1 MTESFKQLLEESFSD
16 QVFHPGM
23 IIRGTVVRIEKDRVV
38 VNANLKSEGLI
49 PIEQFYD
56 ESGELEVAVGD
67 EVDVSIESLE
77 DGFGETRL
85 SREKAKR
92 AEMWTALQTAHD
104 EGSIIKGLVTGK
116 VKGGFTVELG
126 NIRAFL
132 PGSLVDV
139 RPLRDSNTIEGKE
152 LEFKVI
158 KLDPKRNNIVLSRRA
173 VLESEGQA
181 GREQLLAELEEGQ
194 VIKGI
199 VKNLADYGA
208 FIDLGGIDGLLHV
221 TDISW
226 KRVKN
231 PSEVLAIGDETEVL
245 VLKIE
250 KERGRVSLGL
260 KQLAGDPWADLVK
273 RYPVGTRLKGKIT
286 NVTDYG
292 CFVEVEEGVEGLVH
306 VSEMDW
312 TNKNIN
318 PNKIVQVGMEIEVVV
333 LDIDLERRR
342 ISLGIKQCQSNP
354 WEDFSNNHMK
364 GERIRGK
371 LKSITDFGLFI
382 GLPGGIDGLVHLS
395 DIAWNMSG
403 EEAVRKYKKGDELE
417 TIILSIDPERERI
430 SLGIKQLELES
441 DESVAKVDPFDAYHE
456 NQWVRATVKEV
467 TPERIHVELSDQI
480 EAELL
485 SSELGDDAMTFTVDQ
500 EINARILTIDHHHR
514 RIELSLIPSEE
525 KSST

>member
-1 MTESFKQLLEESFSD
+1 MSESFAQLLEENFSERI
-16 QVFHPGM
+16 FYTGM
-23 IIRGTVVRIEKDRVV
+23 IITGTVVRIEKDRVV

-49 PIEQFYD
+49 PIEQFYN
-56 ESGELEVAVGD
+56 EAGELEVQVGD
-67 EVDVSIESLE
+67 QIDVSIESLE

-92 AEMWTALQTAHD
+92 AEMWTALQRAHD
-104 EGSIIKGLVTGK
+104 ADTVVTGKVTGK
-116 VKGGFTVELG
+116 VKGGFTVEIG
-126 NIRAFL
+126 NLRAFL

-139 RPLRDSNTIEGKE
+139 RPVRDSSIIEGKD

-181 GREQLLAELEEGQ
+181 GREQLLTELEEGQ
-194 VIKGI
+194 VIKGV

-226 KRVKN
+226 KRVKQ
-231 PSEVLAIGDETEVL
+231 PSEVLTIGDEIEVV

-250 KERGRVSLGL
+250 RDRGRVSLGL
-260 KQLAGDPWADLVK
+260 KQLVGDPWEDLVK
-273 RYPVGTRLKGKIT
+273 RYPVGTRLKGKVT

-292 CFVEVEEGVEGLVH
+292 CFVEIEEGVEGLVH

-318 PNKIVQVGMEIEVVV
+318 PNKIVQAGMEIEVVV
-333 LDIDLERRR
+333 LDIDSDRRR
-342 ISLGIKQCQSNP
+342 ISLGIKQCKSNP
-354 WEDFSNNHMK
+354 WEDFANTHAK
-364 GERIRGK
+364 GERITGK
-371 LKSITDFGLFI
+371 IKSITDFGLFI
-382 GLPGGIDGLVHLS
+382 GLPGNIDGLVHLS
-395 DIAWNMSG
+395 DIAWNLSG

-430 SLGIKQLELES
+430 SLGIKQLDTES
-441 DESVAKVDPFDAYHE
+441 SHPFDKYSKDQMVKGKITEINDEGMKVDLG
-456 NQWVRATVKEV
+456 NN
-467 TPERIHVELSDQI
+467 I
-480 EAELL
+480 EAQLK
-485 SSELGDDAMTFTVDQ
+485 MTEYGEEGKNFEVGQ
-500 EINARILTIDHHHR
+500 EIEARILNLDRKNRHIS
-514 RIELSLIPSEE
+514 LSFLPQEE
-525 KSST
+525 KAVTK

>member
-1 MTESFKQLLEESFSD
+1 MTESFAQLLEESFSD
-16 QVFHPGM
+16 RVFFFFL
-23 IIRGTVVRIEKDRVV
+23 IITGTVVCFEKDRVV

-49 PIEQFYD
+49 PIEQFYN
-56 ESGELEVAVGD
+56 EAGELEVKVGD
-67 EVDVSIESLE
+67 EIDVSIESLE

-85 SREKAKR
+85 SRERAKR
-92 AEMWTALQTAHD
+92 AEMWTALQRAHD
-104 EGSIIKGLVTGK
+104 ANSVIKGIVTGK
-116 VKGGFTVELG
+116 VKGGFTVEVG
-126 NIRAFL
+126 NVRAFL

-139 RPLRDSNTIEGKE
+139 RPVRDSSIIEGKE

-181 GREQLLAELEEGQ
+181 GREQLLTELEEGQ

-221 TDISW
+221 TDMAW
-226 KRVKN
+226 KRVKQ
-231 PSEVLAIGDETEVL
+231 PSEILTIGDEIEVV

-250 KERGRVSLGL
+250 RDRGRVSLGL

-273 RYPVGTRLKGKIT
+273 RYPVATRLKGQVT

-292 CFVEVEEGVEGLVH
+292 CFVEIEEGVEGLVH

-318 PNKIVQVGMEIEVVV
+318 PNKIVQAGMEIEVIV
-333 LDIDLERRR
+333 LDIDSDRRR

-354 WEDFSNNHMK
+354 WEDFANTHAK
-364 GERIRGK
+364 GERITGK
-371 LKSITDFGLFI
+371 IKSITDFGLFI
-382 GLPGGIDGLVHLS
+382 GLSGGIDGLVHLS
-395 DIAWNMSG
+395 DIAWNISG

-417 TIILSIDPERERI
+417 TVILSIDPERERI
-430 SLGIKQLELES
+430 SLGIKQLDTES
-441 DESVAKVDPFDAYHE
+441 SHPFDKYSKDQIVTGKITEINEEGMKVDLGNNLEA
-456 NQWVRATVKEV
+456 QVKN
-467 TPERIHVELSDQI
+467 
-480 EAELL
+480 
-485 SSELGDDAMTFTVDQ
+485 SELGEEAKSF
-500 EINARILTIDHHHR
+500 EIGQAIEAKILNLDRKNRIISLYC
-514 RIELSLIPSEE
+514 LSLEE
-525 KSST
+525 KLLAK